1 MSSVVRGWAGNP
13 LPRLI
18 CDSEDDKVS
27 RVMCMEM
34 LSDSHWLIQK
44 RYESRTDPRVS
55 EHEQPSYALANTMES
70 LDLR

>member
-1 MSSVVRGWAGNP
+1 MSSVVRGWAGNT

-34 LSDSHWLIQK
+34 LSDLHWLVGRCMTAGPIQRLAK
-44 RYESRTDPRVS
+44 R
-55 EHEQPSYALANTMES
+55 EQLSYALANTMES